1 MKWSDVMYIEISTA
15 WIEDD
20 DYMHWSYHDS
30 IDDAIE
36 ELIRLKRREPQFM
49 EELKKEMEEEN
60 LNG

>member
-1 MKWSDVMYIEISTA
+1 MYIEISTA
-15 WIEDD
+15 WTEDD
-20 DYMHWSYHDS
+20 DYMHWSYHNS

-36 ELIRLKRREPQFM
+36 ELIRLKRREPQFI